1 MQNPPHNK
9 AVNCRAAMQRSDLQ
23 TAARFSGPL
32 RRRYVSLRSIAIA
45 VFLLYVGPT
54 FAGEYPAERVL
65 AYLNAFNA
73 GLDMEEVGAE
83 YWLAEMVLNPG
94 EQPPIHLSR
103 SALAQQFQRLRLGLK
118 EAGWVRSEVG
128 EVRQCQLRK
137 DFALVSVSYTRV
149 FEGGARRPGA
159 ALYTLVK
166 DGSVWKI
173 SSINVIDEV
182 HRFTCSDKDA

>member
-1 MQNPPHNK
+1 MTPNQ
-9 AVNCRAAMQRSDLQ
+9 AMQFAPVGRRPSK
-23 TAARFSGPL
+23 PL
-32 RRRYVSLRSIAIA
+32 RGSNARCLERYASLRSIAIA

-54 FAGEYPAERVL
+54 FAGESPAERIS
-65 AYLNAFNA
+65 AYLVAFNL

-83 YWLAEMVLNPG
+83 YWLSEMVLNPG

-103 SALAQQFQRLRLGLK
+103 SSLAQQFQRLRLGLK

-128 EVRQCQLRK
+128 EIRQCQLRK
-137 DFALVSVSYTRV
+137 DFALVSVSYTRI
-149 FEGGARRPGA
+149 FEGEIKHPGA

-166 DGSVWKI
+166 DGPVWKI

-182 HRFTCSDKDA
+182 NRFACSEKDA